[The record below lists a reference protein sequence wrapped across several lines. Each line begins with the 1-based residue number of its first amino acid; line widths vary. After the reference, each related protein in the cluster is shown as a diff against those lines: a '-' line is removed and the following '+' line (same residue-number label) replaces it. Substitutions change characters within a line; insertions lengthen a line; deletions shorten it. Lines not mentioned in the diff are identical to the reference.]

1 MLSKKKHIILFVENK
16 AGVLNRITSLLR
28 RRNVNIESLTVA
40 PSLDKNYSN
49 ITISL
54 FDNIDVKHVSKY
66 LHKLINVIKV
76 WTYDNYDLFIEEVIF
91 IKVCL
96 TKNTRSEILQLS
108 NLFNAKLLELS
119 EKSISFK
126 LSDNL
131 YKIEKFIEIM
141 KPFGLKELIRSG
153 STAMLKDMR

>member
-16 AGVLNRITSLLR
+16 SGVLNRVTSLLR

-40 PSLDKNYSN
+40 PSLDKNYSH

-54 FDNIDVKHVSKY
+54 FDNIDIRHVSKY

-76 WTYDNYDLFIEEVIF
+76 WTYDNYDLFIEEIIF
-91 IKVCL
+91 IKISL

-108 NLFNAKLLELS
+108 NLFNADLLELS

-153 STAMLKDMR
+153 STAMLKDIR